1 MNPDIL
7 RNSVYKQ
14 KKIGGRFSSSG
25 SRLKQKNFF
34 PYNVLR
40 EILILFMSAVMSPG
54 LRRVC
59 GKQASLKSPHTDLY
73 PQSQISQVPFYNSR
87 FVVIEKVTDFEKQS

>member
-14 KKIGGRFSSSG
+14 KKLVEDTHLLDHISN
-25 SRLKQKNFF
+25 KKKFF

-40 EILILFMSAVMSPG
+40 ETLIFFISAVMSPG
-54 LRRVC
+54 LRRVR